1 MIEISLEHILGASYG
16 AGAVAFYFAAIDVV
30 KERRGCAAVKDKLIL
45 AFVSWF
51 WPYLIL
57 YQLFYHLLATIVK
70 EGRDT
75 K

>member
-16 AGAVAFYFAAIDVV
+16 AGAGAFYFATIDVA
-30 KERRGCAAVKDKLIL
+30 KKRSGCAAVKDKLIL

-57 YQLFYHLLATIVK
+57 YQLFYHLLATTVR
-70 EGRDT
+70 EGRET